1 MTPLPDANDIR
12 LVKGFF
18 DGGEPLNLHLHSPAV
33 SLGNGVEIILKSV
46 QSVLLRPSCNGCN
59 DISFHSSRF
68 AALRCS

>member
-33 SLGNGVEIILKSV
+33 SLGNGAEIILKSV
-46 QSVLLRPSCNGCN
+46 QSL
-59 DISFHSSRF
+59 HSGYCLDP
-68 AALRCS
+68 AAMDATPIAVP